1 MFTMDGFL
9 PPDECRARAEE
20 CRRMAE
26 AASAEWR
33 GEFVAMAEEWERLA
47 LQYEALARIRLWV
60 LTGKLT
66 DDPPRH

>member
-1 MFTMDGFL
+1 MPSFD
-9 PPDECRARAEE
+9 
-20 CRRMAE
+20 
-26 AASAEWR
+26 ASAEWR